1 MELPTTYLGLR
12 LNSPL
17 VVGSGPF
24 DMLDTAKACAAAGAG
39 MLVMHSLFE
48 EQFAAERA
56 AQYWSMEHG
65 AGPDEYEA
73 MVEIDPSEAKA
84 FGLSPQEYFER
95 VAQLKKELPIPVMG
109 SINGTTPGNWVL
121 YAQSMEEAGADAIE
135 LNLYDPVM
143 DTEVSGAEIEARMLQ
158 VVKLVRRAVQVP
170 LAVKL
175 SPFYSS
181 VAHLARQ
188 FDNEGIDG
196 IVLFN
201 RFYQPDF
208 DIRNEVKLLTKLNL
222 STSDELAPRLR
233 WVAALYGRLRASLA
247 VTGGVHTGE
256 DVIKAVLAGG
266 DVVQVVSALIR
277 HGPGRLTTIRSEMEQ
292 WMSNHQ
298 ITGLD
303 GIRGA
308 MSLQKVLNRENYDR
322 VNYVGILRDAAGQ
335 IIGGSDKK

>member
-1 MELPTTYLGLR
+1 MKLS
-12 LNSPL
+12 SPL

-24 DMLDTAKACAAAGAG
+24 DTPETAKECQAAGAG

-56 AQYWSMEHG
+56 AEYWSMEHG
-65 AGPDEYEA
+65 AGPDEYET
-73 MVEIDPSEAKA
+73 MVQIDPAEDQA
-84 FGLSPQEYFER
+84 FGLTPNEYYELL
-95 VAQLKKELPIPVMG
+95 ALLKKILTIPVVG

-121 YAQSMEEAGADAIE
+121 YAQGMEEAGADAIE

-143 DTEVSGAEIEARMLQ
+143 DTEVSGAEIEARMLE

-188 FDNEGIDG
+188 FDNLGIDG

-208 DIRNEVKLLTKLNL
+208 DIRGQDLKLGTSLNL
-222 STSDELAPRLR
+222 STSLELPMRLR
-233 WVAALYGRLRASLA
+233 WVAALYGRLRAGLA
-247 VTGGVHTGE
+247 ITGGVHTGE
-256 DVIKAVLAGG
+256 DVIKSVLAGA
-266 DVVQVVSALIR
+266 DVVQVVSELIVNGPKQIGLIR
-277 HGPGRLTTIRSEMEQ
+277 SRMEE
-292 WMSNHQ
+292 WMTQHKVGS
-298 ITGLD
+298 LES
-303 GIRGA
+303 IRGA
-308 MSLQKVLNRENYDR
+308 MSLQKVLNPVHYDR
-322 VNYVGILRDAAGQ
+322 VNYLGILREGAAAAH
-335 IIGGSDKK
+335 K

>member
-1 MELPTTYLGLR
+1 MKLG
-12 LNSPL
+12 SPL

-24 DMLDTAKACAAAGAG
+24 DTLETAKECQAAGAG

-56 AQYWSMEHG
+56 AEYWSMEHG

-73 MVEIDPSEAKA
+73 MVQIDPAEAEK
-84 FGLSPQEYFER
+84 FGLAPEAYYER
-95 VAQLKKELPIPVMG
+95 LALLKKTLTMPIAG

-121 YAQSMEEAGADAIE
+121 YAQGMEEAGADAIE

-143 DTEVSGAEIEARMLQ
+143 DTEISGAEIEGRMLE
-158 VVKLVRRAVQVP
+158 VVKLVRRAAQVP

-181 VAHLARQ
+181 VAHLARL

-208 DIRNEVKLLTKLNL
+208 DIRGEVKLSKKLNL
-222 STSDELAPRLR
+222 STSEELPQRLR

-247 VTGGVHTGE
+247 ITGGVHTGD
-256 DVIKAVLAGG
+256 DVIKSVLAGA
-266 DVVQVVSALIR
+266 DVVQVVSAVIE
-277 HGPGRLTTIRSEMEQ
+277 HGPARLTEIRTEMEQ
-292 WMSNHQ
+292 WMGQHGLS
-298 ITGLD
+298 GLD
-303 GIRGA
+303 AIRGA
-308 MSLQKVLNRENYDR
+308 LSLQKVLNREHYDR
-322 VNYVGILRDAAGQ
+322 VNYVGILHDAAME
-335 IIGGSDKK
+335 IVERAAKK

>member
-1 MELPTTYLGLR
+1 MELNTNYLGLR
-12 LNSPL
+12 LSSPL

-24 DMLDTAKACAAAGAG
+24 DTPETAKACATAGAG

-73 MVEIDPSEAKA
+73 MVEIDPAEAEA
-84 FGLSPQEYFER
+84 FGLSPQAYFER
-95 VAQLKKELPIPVMG
+95 VTQLKKELQIPVMG

-121 YAQSMEEAGADAIE
+121 YAQAMEEAGADAIE
-135 LNLYDPVM
+135 LNLYDPVV
-143 DTEVSGAEIEARMLQ
+143 DTEVSGAEIEGKMIQ
-158 VVKLVRRAVQVP
+158 IVKLVRRAVQVP

-208 DIRNEVKLLTKLNL
+208 DIRNEVKLLKKLNL

-233 WVAALYGRLRASLA
+233 WVAALYGRLRASIA

-266 DVVQVVSALIR
+266 DVVQVVSAIIQ
-277 HGPGRLTTIRSEMEQ
+277 HGPGRLEVIRREMEK
-292 WMSNHQ
+292 WISDHG
-298 ITGLD
+298 IAGLD
-303 GIRGA
+303 SIRGT
-308 MSLQKVLNRENYDR
+308 MSLQRVLNRENYDR
-322 VNYVGILRDAAGQ
+322 LNYVGILRDAAGEFL
-335 IIGGSDKK
+335 GGSDKK